1 MCSKK
6 VCILRVGKNQQ
17 SLKTKQSCVFLPQ
30 GTNLK
35 ADSIS
40 VVFFAFPSPS
50 NLPVTTELPL
60 WHTAVT
66 FSPSVLQGLSHLI
79 IFSLNNYSNCLAS
92 LSLEEK
98 NFNKIKTRIKQ
109 QQAQQLIVPAISR
122 IIQP

>member
-6 VCILRVGKNQQ
+6 VCILQVGKNQQ

-35 ADSIS
+35 ADNIS

-98 NFNKIKTRIKQ
+98 NFKIKTRIKQ